1 MKINCI
7 INKNEISAEVNER
20 TRLIDFLR
28 DDLHLTGTKEGCS
41 EGECGACTVIV
52 NGKAI
57 TSCTMLAAQ
66 VDGCEV
72 ITIEGLKQNG
82 EFDILQKKFVEHDA
96 VQCGFCSPGF
106 IMSAKALMMNN
117 PNPTLEDIKR
127 SIEGNLCRCT
137 GYIKII
143 EAIED
148 AVKEVNKWYF
158 LQRILKN

>member
-1 MKINCI
+1 MNITCNING
-7 INKNEISAEVNER
+7 AEVSADVSEK

-28 DDLHLTGTKEGCS
+28 DELHLTGTKEGCS

-52 NGKAI
+52 NKRAV

-72 ITIEGLKQNG
+72 LTIEGLKQNG
-82 EFDILQKKFVEHDA
+82 EFDILQEKFVEHGA

-117 PNPTLEDIKR
+117 SNPTMENIKR
-127 SIEGNLCRCT
+127 AIEGNLCRCT

-143 EAIED
+143 EAID
-148 AVKEVNKWYF
+148 AAVKEVSK
-158 LQRILKN
+158 